1 MKVIE
6 PGEFDPEAVYQIP
19 GLYQDNAPLTIQI
32 AKVGGGQ
39 VGHSYTGLWQAAVTH
54 GGSELYRGRDLGTP
68 LPRTHRQAAAMLAE
82 FLAADHEGTD
92 IGARLTAWATGY
104 LD

>member
-1 MKVIE
+1 MTPTE
-6 PGEFDPEAVYQIP
+6 PDGFDPEAVYQIP
-19 GLYQDNAPLTIQI
+19 ALYQDTAPLTIQI

-39 VGHSYTGLWQAAVTH
+39 VGHPYTGLWQAAVTH
-54 GGSELYRGRDLGTP
+54 GDSELYRGRDLGTP
-68 LPRTHRQAAAMLAE
+68 LPRTHQQAAATLAE

-92 IGARLTAWATGY
+92 IGARLTSWAIGY